1 MSGRRIDERADGGVV
16 SLEPA
21 TRAQKPI
28 LENLLE
34 LYVHDLSEAFELE
47 IGGDGRFG
55 YERLPLYWQEAT
67 RRFPF
72 LIRVGA
78 EWAGFALVTRGSPAT
93 EDPSDL
99 DVAEF
104 FVLRRHRRSGVGR
117 RAAFLLFDRI
127 PGHWVVRVAE
137 RNRRGL
143 PFWREVIPDYT
154 RGQASSETLESAD
167 QGWTVFRFDTRPAPS
182 LPATP
187 RSRHRRR

>member
-1 MSGRRIDERADGGVV
+1 MSERRNDERADGRAV

-34 LYVHDLSEAFELE
+34 LYVHDLSEAFEIE
-47 IGGDGRFG
+47 IGRDGRFG

-78 EWAGFALVTRGSPAT
+78 EVAGFALVMRGSPAT
-93 EDPSDL
+93 EDSSDL

-127 PGHWVVRVAE
+127 PGDWVVRVAE

-143 PFWREVIPDYT
+143 PFWCAIIPDYT
-154 RGQASSETLESAD
+154 RGQVASETLTGAD
-167 QGWTVFRFDTRPAPS
+167 QAWTVFKFHTRPAPS

>member
-1 MSGRRIDERADGGVV
+1 MSERRIDESADGRAV

-34 LYVHDLSEAFELE
+34 LYVHDLSEAFKIE
-47 IGGDGRFG
+47 IGRDGRFG
-55 YERLPLYWQEAT
+55 YDRLPLYWQEAE

-78 EWAGFALVTRGSPAT
+78 EVAGFALVMRGSPAT

-127 PGHWVVRVAE
+127 PGDWVVRVAE

-143 PFWREVIPDYT
+143 PFWCAIIPDYT
-154 RGQASSETLESAD
+154 RGQVASETMKGAD
-167 QGWTVFRFDTRPAPS
+167 QAWTVFKFHTRPASS

-187 RSRHRRR
+187 RPRHRRR

>member
-1 MSGRRIDERADGGVV
+1 MSERRIDESEGGREV

-21 TRAQKPI
+21 THAQKPI

-34 LYVHDLSEAFELE
+34 LYVHDLSEAFEIE
-47 IGGDGRFG
+47 IGRDGRFG
-55 YERLPLYWQEAT
+55 YERLPLYWQEAA

-78 EWAGFALVTRGSPAT
+78 EWAGFALVTRGSPVT

-104 FVLRRHRRSGVGR
+104 FVLRRYRRSGVGR

-154 RGQASSETLESAD
+154 RGQVLSETMPGAD
-167 QGWTVFRFDTRPAPS
+167 QDWMVFKFDTRPALS
-182 LPATP
+182 LPAMP
-187 RSRHRRR
+187 RSLHRRR